1 MQEYVDSDD
10 EEDMDLPGAVPTR
23 KGHVDCW
30 ALGIFPRHGSQRI
43 IIDSMNDSFIGRGL
57 SPRFEHCED
66 SYKVVYPWLPVCS
79 CDIC

>member
-57 SPRFEHCED
+57 
-66 SYKVVYPWLPVCS
+66 
-79 CDIC
+79 